1 MSAGNILK
9 NKKLNDMEIK
19 NYIYISISFKCYSK
33 HTIYIQTI
41 NSNNISFL
49 FNSSHF
55 LFKIQTK
62 FKETNKCHQNS
73 SLKTAAIDLYIYACY
88 WYLLSNPINSSSSL
102 LGIQPSSHN

>member
-19 NYIYISISFKCYSK
+19 NYIYFHI
-33 HTIYIQTI
+33 IQTI
-41 NSNNISFL
+41 SNNISFL